1 MSPYDPPPQ
10 PPGPP
15 DPGHLLARS
24 SVRWSIIGVLLTAIL
39 TVAGWVVQARLN
51 HNDES
56 PAGASSS
63 GSPTSQAPG
72 PSGTTTP
79 TDSLTPAD
87 GLTAAERKLR
97 DSLNS
102 DQWQRESC
110 EHDKAPGATAALLC
124 SVTSGGATTKADIV
138 MYASK
143 SKLQDVYRTY
153 ASKYPTL
160 GNCDES
166 RNVHGSW
173 HEKGSTLP
181 TGDMVCFTHTDGQYV
196 ITCTYYDRPALFQVK
211 GTDPAALTNW
221 WKTLDPVFTS

>member
-1 MSPYDPPPQ
+1 M
-10 PPGPP
+10 
-15 DPGHLLARS
+15 
-24 SVRWSIIGVLLTAIL
+24 RWSIISVLLTAML

-51 HNDES
+51 HSDNTGGGPS
-56 PAGASSS
+56 PG
-63 GSPTSQAPG
+63 GSPTSHAPR
-72 PSGTTTP
+72 PSGTTPP
-79 TDSLTPAD
+79 TV

-166 RNVHGSW
+166 QNVHGSW

-196 ITCTYYDRPALFQVK
+196 ITCTYYDRPALFQVR
-211 GTDPAALTNW
+211 GTDPLAITNW
-221 WKTLDPVFTS
+221 WKTLDPVFTSTS